1 MADYRRNTIEA
12 NGGRIRN
19 HTMSQNYQGNRL
31 QNTNYNHYSSTGS
44 SRNEMMVQNHGYT
57 YTSGN
62 TVRKV
67 DPVYIPPIKEPEK
80 KSPEKRTRRRQAER
94 PKKRA
99 EQGVMTAPYLIFLTA
114 VSCMLL
120 FTSYQYLS
128 IRSDVSSKVSAI
140 TNQQRNVSNL
150 KMDNDATLGIVNQT
164 VNMESV
170 KQRAE
175 ELGMAF
181 MEKEQVM
188 TYKATSGDVM
198 KQYNDIPSSG
208 VVAQYERAYE

>member
-1 MADYRRNTIEA
+1 MADYRRNTAEQ

-19 HTMSQNYQGNRL
+19 HTMQQNQQINRYENASQNYYVSR
-31 QNTNYNHYSSTGS
+31 NYNMNQSGTQAY
-44 SRNEMMVQNHGYT
+44 GYT

-67 DPVYIPPIKEPEK
+67 DPVYAPPEKEPV
-80 KSPEKRTRRRQAER
+80 RRRRKNQNVR

-99 EQGVMTAPYLIFLTA
+99 DQGVMTGRYALFLG
-114 VSCMLL
+114 VISSLL
-120 FTSYQYLS
+120 LTTCFQYLS
-128 IRSDVSSKVSAI
+128 VRSEVTSKKSEITALQSA
-140 TNQQRNVSNL
+140 VSNL

-170 KQRAE
+170 RQRAE

-181 MEKEQVM
+181 MEREQLKN
-188 TYKATSGDVM
+188 YKAPTEDIM
-198 KQYNDIPSSG
+198 KQYNGIPSNG
-208 VVAQYERAYE
+208 VVAQYDRAYE